1 MSESLRR
8 SRWPSRSRMI
18 RWAGTLVST
27 GLFIWL
33 ISRQN
38 WVVTWESLVSSPVW
52 LLPLVFLLYFSGMV
66 LNTLRWNLLLR
77 AQAINVPF
85 IETLKIV
92 ITGAFASNFLP
103 STIGGDSVRILS
115 LPRYNASWSVSVAS
129 VVLDRFLNVV
139 ATLTLLPFSL
149 LAFGTPAA
157 LWRNLTATD
166 QRGLLAFSSGLVAGR
181 VERWRARL
189 VHALKRLFE
198 VVRIWLDRP
207 GILLLAFVL
216 SWVSSFIVFFAIWIL
231 ARGLGMPV
239 TLYQVLGVMALTYL
253 LSMLPVSINGLG
265 LREVAVTTLYMQLG
279 ATLEQAST
287 LAVVTRFM
295 LLLEALPGA
304 LWLSQLVPARDQIG
318 KPT

>member
-1 MSESLRR
+1 MGESLRR
-8 SRWPSRSRMI
+8 SRWPSKGRLV
-18 RWAGTLVST
+18 RWAGTLVSS

-38 WVVTWESLVSSPVW
+38 WAKTWESLVSSPVW
-52 LLPLVFLLYFSGMV
+52 LLPLVLLLYFSGML

-77 AQAINVPF
+77 AQEIEVPF
-85 IETLKIV
+85 VETLKIV

-103 STIGGDSVRILS
+103 STIGGDSVRIVS
-115 LPRYNASWSVSVAS
+115 LLRFNAAWSVSVAS
-129 VVLDRFLNVV
+129 VVLDRFLNVL

-149 LAFGTPAA
+149 VAFGSPAA
-157 LWRNLTATD
+157 LWQNLTAT
-166 QRGLLAFSSGLVAGR
+166 GYPGPLVLSTSLAAGR
-181 VERWRARL
+181 VERWTAKL
-189 VHALKRLFE
+189 IHAFKRLLE
-198 VVRIWLDRP
+198 VIGIWLERP

-216 SWVSSFIVFFAIWIL
+216 SWLSSFIVFFAVWIL
-231 ARGLGMPV
+231 ARGLEMPV
-239 TLYQVLGVMALTYL
+239 ALYQVLGVMALTYL

-304 LWLSQLVPARDQIG
+304 LWLSQLVPAGDQIK

>member
-1 MSESLRR
+1 
-8 SRWPSRSRMI
+8 MI
-18 RWAGTLVST
+18 RWAGTLVSS

-33 ISRQN
+33 LSRQN
-38 WVVTWESLVSSPVW
+38 WAKTWESLANSPIW

-66 LNTLRWNLLLR
+66 LNTLRWNVLLR
-77 AQAINVPF
+77 AQEIKVPF
-85 IETLKIV
+85 LETLKIV

-103 STIGGDSVRILS
+103 STIGGDSVRIVS
-115 LPRYNASWSVSVAS
+115 LLRFNATWSVSVAS
-129 VVLDRFLNVV
+129 VILDRFLNVL

-149 LAFGTPAA
+149 LAFGTPSA

-166 QRGLLAFSSGLVAGR
+166 QRGWLAFSSGLAAGR
-181 VERWRARL
+181 VARWTAKL
-189 VHALKRLFE
+189 VYALKRLLE
-198 VVRIWLDRP
+198 IIRIWLDRP
-207 GILLLAFVL
+207 GILVLAFVF
-216 SWVSSFIVFFAIWIL
+216 SWLSSFIVFFAIWIL

-239 TLYQVLGVMALTYL
+239 ALYQVLGVMALTYL

-304 LWLSQLVPARDQIG
+304 LWLSQLAPAGDQTK

>member
-1 MSESLRR
+1 MGDSPHRF
-8 SRWPSRSRMI
+8 RWPSRGRLV
-18 RWAGTLVST
+18 RWAGTLVSS

-33 ISRQN
+33 VSRQN
-38 WVVTWESLVSSPVW
+38 WARTWESLVSSPVW
-52 LLPLVFLLYFSGMV
+52 LLPLVFLLYFLGML

-77 AQAINVPF
+77 AQQIEVPF
-85 IETLKIV
+85 LETLKIV

-103 STIGGDSVRILS
+103 STIGGDSVRIVS
-115 LPRYNASWSVSVAS
+115 LLRFNAAWSVSVAS

-149 LAFGTPAA
+149 VAFGSPADLWHNLSATGYPASAA
-157 LWRNLTATD
+157 L
-166 QRGLLAFSSGLVAGR
+166 SSGLAAGWA
-181 VERWRARL
+181 EKWTAKF
-189 VHALKRLFE
+189 VHVFKRLLE
-198 VVRIWLDRP
+198 VIRIWLDRP
-207 GILLLAFVL
+207 AILLLAFAL
-216 SWVSSFIVFFAIWIL
+216 SWLSSFIVFFAVWVL

-239 TLYQVLGVMALTYL
+239 ALYQVLGVMALTYL

-304 LWLSQLVPARDQIG
+304 LWLSELVPAGDELK